1 MKNNK
6 VLKYVLI
13 YLAITLIA
21 FLSYYIT
28 LPALNPCSVGFWIYL
43 AFLIFIYTAPFSLK
57 FSKKSVVVVKGKN
70 KLTKDL
76 PFDMKSNKLIFI
88 AVVPLVVALIG
99 GIISSQLFN
108 AKKYASVIEVK
119 ECVFEDDMPETVN
132 VTNIA
137 LMDTPSAQ
145 ILGNKTL
152 GSLSEV
158 VSQYGISEN
167 YNQINYQNL
176 PKKVANLEYG
186 DFFKWIGNRS
196 KGVPGYVLV
205 DPVLE
210 NKAEYV
216 KLSKPMKYV
225 ESAYFGEDLYRK
237 LRFDYPTKILGDP
250 RYEIDD
256 NGNPVY
262 IVQCLKPQVGLFGA
276 MDVVE
281 AIIFDPCTGES
292 QLIKNIEDVPEWVDT
307 VFDGD
312 LACEKYNWFGTLS
325 GGYFNSI
332 IGQKGCKVTTD
343 DFGYL
348 TLDNDVW
355 YFTGVTSVT
364 AEDES
369 NIGFILSNARTGE
382 YKYYPVIGSAEKAA
396 MGSAEGEVQF
406 QGYKASF
413 PSLIN
418 VQGEATYIMVLKD
431 DNGLVKLY
439 ALVNVEQFGVVATG
453 TDQQQAMNAYKKLL
467 VEKGLIDSS
476 SAADNLKEINVL
488 SVKQTVIDGNT
499 VFFYEVNDGG
509 NTVYYKLSIADDER
523 ALFIT
528 AGDTILVNAT
538 ESTQGIYNITYWEF
552 KNA

>member
-1 MKNNK
+1 
-6 VLKYVLI
+6 
-13 YLAITLIA
+13 
-21 FLSYYIT
+21 
-28 LPALNPCSVGFWIYL
+28 
-43 AFLIFIYTAPFSLK
+43 
-57 FSKKSVVVVKGKN
+57 
-70 KLTKDL
+70 
-76 PFDMKSNKLIFI
+76 
-88 AVVPLVVALIG
+88 
-99 GIISSQLFN
+99 
-108 AKKYASVIEVK
+108 
-119 ECVFEDDMPETVN
+119 
-132 VTNIA
+132 
-137 LMDTPSAQ
+137 
-145 ILGNKTL
+145 
-152 GSLSEV
+152 
-158 VSQYGISEN
+158 
-167 YNQINYQNL
+167 
-176 PKKVANLEYG
+176 
-186 DFFKWIGNRS
+186 
-196 KGVPGYVLV
+196 
-205 DPVLE
+205 
-210 NKAEYV
+210 
-216 KLSKPMKYV
+216 
-225 ESAYFGEDLYRK
+225 
-237 LRFDYPTKILGDP
+237 
-250 RYEIDD
+250 
-256 NGNPVY
+256 
-262 IVQCLKPQVGLFGA
+262 
-276 MDVVE
+276 
-281 AIIFDPCTGES
+281 
-292 QLIKNIEDVPEWVDT
+292 
-307 VFDGD
+307 
-312 LACEKYNWFGTLS
+312 ACEKYNWFGTLS

-453 TDQQQAMNAYKKLL
+453 TDQQQAMSAYKKLL
-467 VEKGLIDSS
+467 VEKGIIDSS
-476 SAADNLKEINVL
+476 SAVDNLKEINVL